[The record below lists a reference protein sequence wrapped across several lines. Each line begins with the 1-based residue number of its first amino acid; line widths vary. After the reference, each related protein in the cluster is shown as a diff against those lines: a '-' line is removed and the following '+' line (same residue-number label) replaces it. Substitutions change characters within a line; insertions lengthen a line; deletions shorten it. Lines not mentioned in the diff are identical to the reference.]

1 MSENLDL
8 VRSIYAE
15 WERGDYRSTDWA
27 DPEIEVVIDDGVAPD
42 IWRGL
47 ANTAKGFREFL
58 NSWEDLRD
66 VVEEYREID
75 EERVLVPVRLT
86 GRGRTSGLELADIG
100 SRAAYLFHIRDGKV
114 RRLAL
119 YWDRERALADLGLS
133 PEGDAR

>member
-8 VRSIYAE
+8 VRSIFAD
-15 WERGDYRSTDWA
+15 WERGNYRSTDWA

-114 RRLAL
+114 TNIVI
-119 YWDRERALADLGLS
+119 YMDRDRMFADLGLK
-133 PEGDAR
+133 E